1 MFEWSE
7 NHTIIVNLFFFFF
20 LGEKLNRKRK
30 VPWLVKWA
38 RCRAL
43 WYICAHLHE
52 ALAWCYLSHG
62 GPMLE
67 FKNHLLHWNF
77 NSLWVL
83 SIRSIW
89 VWMAN
94 NSRLFFSYFFCLL
107 RLLLLLL
114 LLLCATGSKSKTWAQ
129 KRKGDGKTKSIKII
143 CERLGDSSN
152 ILYLFIFFG
161 GVG

>member
-94 NSRLFFSYFFCLL
+94 NSRLFFLIFFAFFVSSFYFFFSFVPPEVKAKREHRKEREMAKQRAL
-107 RLLLLLL
+107 RLY
-114 LLLCATGSKSKTWAQ
+114 A
-129 KRKGDGKTKSIKII
+129 RD
-143 CERLGDSSN
+143 
-152 ILYLFIFFG
+152 
-161 GVG
+161 